1 MEYFLIL
8 ISGILPIHNYL
19 NNGIVFK
26 FKDQDLKLE
35 NNSLIFKSLFSN
47 NLISQIEIGYPKQK
61 INIYLSSK
69 DYEFYI
75 EENLTNESYYNYNNS
90 TFSKKK
96 SNEMEFFDSPYYSGF
111 YMQDIFTFKN
121 TNNSE
126 IAINNFSFILSNNL
140 IGKGYS
146 TIGLNYYNPSDDYNI
161 NFLKQLK
168 EKKVISNYTWNLKY
182 LDNNNGIITFGSF
195 PHMYNNLF
203 LKENLRFTS
212 TSFNENNL
220 DWNIFFDKIIFNNN
234 KEQIIFKGSTI
245 CELNLERDLIKAPF
259 EYKFIFIKYIF
270 NQSKCEEINVN
281 TNIFYVCDKKTKIYK
296 LPSIQFKSRDLNFT
310 FEMTYKDLFKEIN
323 GKLFFLIYF
332 NKLDKNQ
339 FKFWILGKPFI
350 KKYQFI
356 FEQEKRLV
364 GFYQIIENPIS
375 YFKLQVTLICILSSI
390 IIILWILVFRFFKYK
405 IRKKRINEIDD
416 IYDYSSYKKE
426 CIVFV

>member
-69 DYEFYI
+69 EYEFYI

-270 NQSKCEEINVN
+270 NQSKCEEVNVS
-281 TNIFYVCDKKTKIYK
+281 TNIFYICDKKTKIYK

-405 IRKKRINEIDD
+405 LRKKRINEIDD

>member
-1 MEYFLIL
+1 MEFFLIL

-75 EENLTNESYYNYNNS
+75 EENLTNESYYNYNKS
-90 TFSKKK
+90 SFSKKK

-168 EKKVISNYTWNLKY
+168 EKKVISNYTWNIKY
-182 LDNNNGIITFGSF
+182 LNNNNGIITFGSF

-234 KEQIIFKGSTI
+234 KEQIIFKGSSI
-245 CELNLERDLIKAPF
+245 CELNLVRDLIKAPF

-375 YFKLQVTLICILSSI
+375 YFNLQVTLICILSSI

>member
-8 ISGILPIHNYL
+8 ISGILPIYNYL

-212 TSFNENNL
+212 NSFNENNL

-234 KEQIIFKGSTI
+234 KEQIIFKGSSI
-245 CELNLERDLIKAPF
+245 CELNLVRDLIKAPF

-270 NQSKCEEINVN
+270 NQSKCEEVNLN

-390 IIILWILVFRFFKYK
+390 IIILWILVFRYFKYK

>member
-8 ISGILPIHNYL
+8 ISEILPIHNYL

-203 LKENLRFTS
+203 LKENLRVTS

-270 NQSKCEEINVN
+270 NQSKCEEVNVS
-281 TNIFYVCDKKTKIYK
+281 TNIFYICDKKTKIYK

>member
-19 NNGIVFK
+19 NNGIIFK

-270 NQSKCEEINVN
+270 NQSKCEEVNVS
-281 TNIFYVCDKKTKIYK
+281 TNIFYICDKKTKIYK

-405 IRKKRINEIDD
+405 IRKKRINEIED

>member
-96 SNEMEFFDSPYYSGF
+96 SNEMEFYDSPYYSGF

-270 NQSKCEEINVN
+270 NQSKCEEVNVS
-281 TNIFYVCDKKTKIYK
+281 TNIFYICDKKTKIYK

-405 IRKKRINEIDD
+405 LRKKRINEIDD

>member
-1 MEYFLIL
+1 MEFFLIL

-212 TSFNENNL
+212 NSFNENNL

-234 KEQIIFKGSTI
+234 KEQIIFKGSSI
-245 CELNLERDLIKAPF
+245 CELNLVRDLIKAPF

-270 NQSKCEEINVN
+270 NQSKCEEVNVS
-281 TNIFYVCDKKTKIYK
+281 TNIFYICDKKTKIYK

-339 FKFWILGKPFI
+339 FRFWILGKPFI

-375 YFKLQVTLICILSSI
+375 YFNLQVILICILSSI

-426 CIVFV
+426 CIIFV

>member
-270 NQSKCEEINVN
+270 NQSKCEEVNVS
-281 TNIFYVCDKKTKIYK
+281 TNIFYICDKKTKIYK

>member
-1 MEYFLIL
+1 MEFFLIL

-69 DYEFYI
+69 EYEFYI

-168 EKKVISNYTWNLKY
+168 EKKVISNYTWNIKY

-234 KEQIIFKGSTI
+234 KEQIIFKGSSI
-245 CELNLERDLIKAPF
+245 CELNLVRDLIKAPF

-339 FKFWILGKPFI
+339 FRFWILGKPFI

-375 YFKLQVTLICILSSI
+375 YFNLQVILICILSSI
-390 IIILWILVFRFFKYK
+390 IIILWILVFRYFKYK

-426 CIVFV
+426 CIIFV

>member
-1 MEYFLIL
+1 M
-8 ISGILPIHNYL
+8 
-19 NNGIVFK
+19 
-26 FKDQDLKLE
+26 
-35 NNSLIFKSLFSN
+35 
-47 NLISQIEIGYPKQK
+47 
-61 INIYLSSK
+61 
-69 DYEFYI
+69 EFY
-75 EENLTNESYYNYNNS
+75 
-90 TFSKKK
+90 
-96 SNEMEFFDSPYYSGF
+96 DSPYYSGF

-146 TIGLNYYNPSDDYNI
+146 TIVLNYYNPSDDYNI

-203 LKENLRFTS
+203 LKENLRVTS

-270 NQSKCEEINVN
+270 NQSKCEEVNVS
-281 TNIFYVCDKKTKIYK
+281 TNIFYICDKKTKIYK

>member
-1 MEYFLIL
+1 MEFFLIL

-234 KEQIIFKGSTI
+234 KEQIIFKGSSI
-245 CELNLERDLIKAPF
+245 CELNLVRDLIKAPF

-270 NQSKCEEINVN
+270 NQSKCEEVNVN

>member
-270 NQSKCEEINVN
+270 NQSKCEEVNVS
-281 TNIFYVCDKKTKIYK
+281 TNIFYICDKKTKIYK

-323 GKLFFLIYF
+323 GKLFFLVYF
-332 NKLDKNQ
+332 NKFDKNQ

>member
-270 NQSKCEEINVN
+270 NQSKCEEVNLN

-375 YFKLQVTLICILSSI
+375 YFNLQVILICILSSI

-405 IRKKRINEIDD
+405 IRKKRINEIED

>member
-1 MEYFLIL
+1 MEFFLIL

-69 DYEFYI
+69 EYEFYI

-168 EKKVISNYTWNLKY
+168 EKKVISNYTWNIKY

-212 TSFNENNL
+212 NSFNENNL

-234 KEQIIFKGSTI
+234 KEQIIFKGSSI
-245 CELNLERDLIKAPF
+245 CELNLVRDLIKAPF

-323 GKLFFLIYF
+323 GKLFFFFFF

-339 FKFWILGKPFI
+339 FRFWILGKPFF

-375 YFKLQVTLICILSSI
+375 YFNLQVILICILSSI
-390 IIILWILVFRFFKYK
+390 IIILWILVFRYFKYK

-426 CIVFV
+426 CIIFV

>member
-75 EENLTNESYYNYNNS
+75 EENLTNESYYNYNKS
-90 TFSKKK
+90 SFSKKK

-270 NQSKCEEINVN
+270 NQSKCEEVNLN

-405 IRKKRINEIDD
+405 IRKKRINEIED

-426 CIVFV
+426 CIVFA

>member
-270 NQSKCEEINVN
+270 NQSKCEEVNVS
-281 TNIFYVCDKKTKIYK
+281 TNIFYICDKKTKIYK

-405 IRKKRINEIDD
+405 IRKKRINEIED

-426 CIVFV
+426 CIVFA

>member
-270 NQSKCEEINVN
+270 NQSKCEEVNVS
-281 TNIFYVCDKKTKIYK
+281 TNIFYICDKKTKIYK

-426 CIVFV
+426 CIIFV

>member
-212 TSFNENNL
+212 TSVNENNL
-220 DWNIFFDKIIFNNN
+220 EWNIFFDKIIFNNN

-270 NQSKCEEINVN
+270 NQSKCEEVNVS
-281 TNIFYVCDKKTKIYK
+281 TNIFYICDKKTKIYK

>member
-270 NQSKCEEINVN
+270 NQSKCEEVNVS
-281 TNIFYVCDKKTKIYK
+281 TNIFYICDKKTKIYK

-426 CIVFV
+426 CIVFA

>member
-1 MEYFLIL
+1 MEFFLIL

-270 NQSKCEEINVN
+270 NQSKCEEVNVS
-281 TNIFYVCDKKTKIYK
+281 TNIFYICDKKTKIYK

-405 IRKKRINEIDD
+405 IRKKRINEIED

-426 CIVFV
+426 CIVFA